1 MFRKRKKQDGEKPVN
16 KRNAKKTIIDG
27 IKFASAAEARQY
39 VALRDDP
46 DVINL
51 RPHPPFVVLDAF
63 VDPDGETK
71 HREVKYTPDFRYERL
86 SAPGKTFVMEVKGQM
101 LPDAMIRIK
110 LFRKRYP
117 DLVFLLVDTKG
128 NDWRQTH
135 RDKLA
140 RKRLKRKQKG
150 S

>member
-1 MFRKRKKQDGEKPVN
+1 MWGNRKGLRKQKNSKH
-16 KRNAKKTIIDG
+16 NASKTIIDG
-27 IKFASAAEARQY
+27 HKFASAAEARQY

-51 RPHPPFVVLDAF
+51 HPHPPFVVVDAF
-63 VDPDGETK
+63 LDSDGVTK
-71 HREVKYTPDFRYERL
+71 HHEVKYTPDFRYERL

-110 LFRKRYP
+110 LFRQRYP

-128 NDWRQTH
+128 NDWRQANKE
-135 RDKLA
+135 RQA
-140 RKRLKRKQKG
+140 RKRLKKKQKA